1 VWDAVEGLRGEGAD
15 IRAVTIWSLFGAVD
29 WRSLITRHENFYE
42 AGAFDIRAPKPRP
55 TLVAQA
61 ARALGQGERFDHP
74 VLDVPGWWRRDL
86 RFYHPPAPVR
96 GLDPTAGQ
104 PILITG
110 ATGTLGRA
118 FARLCDLRGLPFILT
133 SRREIEIADEASI
146 EAALDRY
153 RPWAVVNTA
162 GFVRVDDAER
172 EPDACFRA
180 NTTGPELL
188 ARACAKRG
196 LPLVTYSS
204 DLVFDGQLGRA
215 YLETDPTRPTGVYG
229 ESKAAAEAR
238 VLELWPETL
247 VVRTSAFFGPWDRYN
262 FVWHA
267 LRTLSRGQTI
277 TASDQKIVSPTFV
290 PDLVHGTLD
299 LLLDGERGIWHLAN
313 EGALSWNEL
322 AQRAAES
329 ARLDRHLIL
338 TPEAD
343 AAANTA
349 LSSERGLILRRLDPA
364 LDDYL
369 ALCEIDWREAA

>member
-1 VWDAVEGLRGEGAD
+1 M
-15 IRAVTIWSLFGAVD
+15 
-29 WRSLITRHENFYE
+29 
-42 AGAFDIRAPKPRP
+42 
-55 TLVAQA
+55 
-61 ARALGQGERFDHP
+61 
-74 VLDVPGWWRRDL
+74 
-86 RFYHPPAPVR
+86 
-96 GLDPTAGQ
+96 
-104 PILITG
+104 
-110 ATGTLGRA
+110 
-118 FARLCDLRGLPFILT
+118 
-133 SRREIEIADEASI
+133 
-146 EAALDRY
+146 
-153 RPWAVVNTA
+153 
-162 GFVRVDDAER
+162 
-172 EPDACFRA
+172 
-180 NTTGPELL
+180 
-188 ARACAKRG
+188 
-196 LPLVTYSS
+196 TYSS

-215 YLETDPTRPTGVYG
+215 YLETDATRPTGVYG

-349 LSSERGLILRRLDPA
+349 FSSERGLILRRLDPA